1 MKLGE
6 QARIFRKTFEQ
17 ESLNSIAQQGI
28 IKKKLWDMQL
38 DLIEEEVCEMFDA
51 AEDVFETP
59 NDLDK
64 QTQLLKELA
73 DTVFVCY
80 QFAAAFNMDLDAAM
94 SLIFDSNMSKL
105 DDNGKA
111 LFRVDGKV
119 LKGPNY
125 CPPDLSVC
133 ISKVSS
139 SDK

>member
-59 NDLDK
+59 N
-64 QTQLLKELA
+64 
-73 DTVFVCY
+73 
-80 QFAAAFNMDLDAAM
+80 
-94 SLIFDSNMSKL
+94 
-105 DDNGKA
+105 GKA